1 MRRHARKATSKGCVG
16 PAFHILLHG
25 MLHPAWVV
33 LLPGLG
39 LLILEPA
46 NLGGSVASAWYRITW
61 VCHDC
66 DESLADRRV
75 QGVGRNGRNKGSG
88 AGFS

>member
-46 NLGGSVASAWYRITW
+46 NLIPRKMYIQCVRG
-61 VCHDC
+61 
-66 DESLADRRV
+66 
-75 QGVGRNGRNKGSG
+75 NKGPLAEDAKSQILDLG
-88 AGFS
+88 VPVLHENTAA